1 MSINSPKDVLY
12 VLHKGRTMQCVEN
25 SWDNFFFVQII
36 WLLAVFYQ
44 LLTRYLLLSTEEA
57 KM

>member
-25 SWDNFFFVQII
+25 SWDNFFFFCPDNM
-36 WLLAVFYQ
+36 LASCF
-44 LLTRYLLLSTEEA
+44 LSVAHKVSTA
-57 KM
+57 